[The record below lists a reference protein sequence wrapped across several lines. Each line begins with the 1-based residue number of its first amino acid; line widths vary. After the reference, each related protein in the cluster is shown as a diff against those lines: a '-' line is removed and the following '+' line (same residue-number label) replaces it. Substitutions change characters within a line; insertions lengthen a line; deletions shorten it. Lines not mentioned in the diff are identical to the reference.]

1 MDNFVYKNSEEL
13 KNLGFSDFI
22 KYCNCVN
29 RNLEKPS
36 AVELSIAGKS
46 KLKILAAIIM
56 PALKP
61 IAI

>member
-1 MDNFVYKNSEEL
+1 MIT
-13 KNLGFSDFI
+13 GRI
-22 KYCNCVN
+22 
-29 RNLEKPS
+29 LEKPS